1 MISLNAKATPDPE
14 VVCTKLKN
22 GETVLLHLGSQ
33 TYYSLNE
40 TGSQIWILLDKG
52 FTFDEI
58 SQKIFERFDVTP
70 DHAQQSVLDLVNNLA
85 AENLIAVSPQ

>member
-1 MISLNAKATPDPE
+1 MISLNAKAKPNPE
-14 VVCTKLKN
+14 VVCTKLQN

-40 TGSQIWILLDKG
+40 TGSQIWIMLDQG

-58 SQKIFERFDVTP
+58 SHRLLEKFDVSEE
-70 DHAQQSVLDLVNNLA
+70 HAQKSVLDLVGDLSS
-85 AENLIAVSPQ
+85 EKLIAVTNV